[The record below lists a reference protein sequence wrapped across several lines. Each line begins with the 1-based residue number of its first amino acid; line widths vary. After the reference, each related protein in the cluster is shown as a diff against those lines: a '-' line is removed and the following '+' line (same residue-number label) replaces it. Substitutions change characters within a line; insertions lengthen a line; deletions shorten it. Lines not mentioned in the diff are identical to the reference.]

1 MPKIVGIDLGTNS
14 VGINIWDKYNN
25 GLLKNQIESSVDI
38 FRNGV
43 SKGNSMT
50 RESSLAAERT
60 TKRSKRHLVRSA
72 RTRKQATLK
81 HLIKYGYC
89 PLTMEELNRWRFQN
103 EEKGYDRTFPS
114 SDKFMQWINMN
125 FEGHENGKADY
136 SSVYQLRNE
145 LMTRDFDFENS
156 EIDRYKLGRALYNIA
171 IHRGFKSNKGNKA
184 GEEDKE
190 DEMTEGNATSE
201 IKKSAKLRQLMA
213 EKNLQTIGQAF
224 YYLEKNGAF
233 AEGEKGFRVRNS
245 EYTADRSLYYAE
257 IKAIFQKQ
265 HFDLDSDFCKGI
277 LSKKKHEGT
286 IFYKRPLS
294 SQKGNIARC
303 FLESDKTRCYI
314 SHPEFEE
321 FRALQLI
328 NNIRIKISENGEW
341 IGLDDNQRQQLY
353 KDKFLNSSKDYF
365 KFSEIR
371 EYLEDMFSTTFSKQ
385 SGTINYK
392 DTTSV
397 SRCPVTVR
405 LNRLFEGKKF
415 NETIAQ
421 DHGKCY
427 TVEDVWHICNTCD
440 DEEWLKEFAKD
451 KLHFDLQKTKELITL
466 WNNIPEGYS
475 NLSLK
480 AIRRINRMLRKGMV
494 YSDAVMFAKLPDILS
509 EETFSAIEDSIM
521 DIADEFTRQYN
532 EERDAIRAENA
543 KIEAYIA
550 EHPNEDF
557 GHAIGKFRSMPN
569 KMDSFKHF
577 MHRSFPEVK
586 SYMWDRLYHHS
597 DVSLYPV
604 PPRDEDGNLYL
615 ADPIKGRILPP
626 SVKRTLCILRKRIN
640 SLIKRGEI
648 DPDSTRIVIETAR
661 EMCDANMKWAIDT
674 YNARREDEN
683 KKIEELIKELCEGYA
698 DKSVTP
704 EEIDKA
710 RLLLEQ
716 GEQQNDCLED
726 EGKFYEMKVNAERYK
741 LWKEQD
747 YISIYTSKVIPLS
760 KLFTD
765 EYDIDHTLPISQ
777 SFDDSLENKTI
788 CEAHYNRNIKKNIL
802 PTALP
807 DYEEHIRHSI
817 VLDIWN
823 QKVERLKKQVDVW
836 DKKARRAAD
845 PESKNEYIRQ
855 KYTYRMEL
863 DYWEGKLSRFFVTD
877 IDDKFRNNQL
887 NDTRIITRYALHYMK
902 SVFQK
907 VSVQRGETTARF
919 REILGIEQKDRS
931 MHYHHAIDALV
942 LSLIPHAR
950 LRDEILQTY
959 YQIKEA
965 KRYGTSEQCDE
976 LNRELRHKLML
987 AGISYPEVKDA
998 VEKIKTELIID
1009 HNIKDVKMMPAS
1021 KRKRIRGKVVEGE
1034 LMRGD
1039 VVRGQLHKDTLYG
1052 AIKLLSQDDIRYVVR
1067 EPLKDAIKHL
1077 DRIVDPNVRES
1088 INRQMKMYGIKSL
1101 PKPKGNKSAQ
1111 EHNVCKYPIWMMRKD
1126 GSIAKEDKNGRPLL
1140 PIRHVRVFAE
1150 KNKESNCVPIK
1161 NTERKSQKTLVN
1173 LSDRKHKEFQYAEK
1187 EKYIACL
1194 VYSTIDAR
1202 NKTIRGYRFLTD
1214 LDIAEAK
1221 RKNRDLA
1228 SRCKSLK
1235 EFIMAINEYI
1245 MADIPQYSNGVVVGF
1260 VKMKIEHLIFS
1271 GAVLIEKN
1279 EKKTLSERTFI
1290 VRKFNKRNKN
1300 GVIWVSNHLIADVTI
1315 DDNLKGISPAQ
1326 LSSYDIIE

>member
-25 GLLKNQIESSVDI
+25 GLLKNQIESSVDV

-43 SKGNSMT
+43 SKGNSTT

-303 FLESDKTRCYI
+303 FLEPDKTRCYI

-392 DTTSV
+392 DATSV

-415 NETIAQ
+415 NEIIAQ
-421 DHGKCY
+421 DNSKRY

-451 KLHFDLQKTKELITL
+451 KLHFDSQKTKELTTL

-480 AIRRINRMLRKGMV
+480 AIRRINRMLHKGMV
-494 YSDAVMFAKLPDILS
+494 YSDAVMFAKLPDILG
-509 EETFSAIEDSIM
+509 EKTFYAIEDSIM
-521 DIADEFTRQYN
+521 DIADEFTCQYN
-532 EERDAIRAENA
+532 KERDAIRAENT
-543 KIEAYIA
+543 KIETYIA

-569 KMDSFKHF
+569 KMDCFKHF

-626 SVKRTLCILRKRIN
+626 AVKRTLCILRKRIN

-661 EMCDANMKWAIDT
+661 DMCDANMKWAIDT

-683 KKIEELIKELCEGYA
+683 KKIEELIKEFCEGYA

-704 EEIDKA
+704 EEITKA

-716 GEQQNDCLED
+716 GKQQNDCLEA
-726 EGKFYEMKVNAERYK
+726 EGRYYEMKVNVERYK

-747 YISIYTSKVIPLS
+747 YISIYTGNVIPLS

-765 EYDIDHTLPISQ
+765 EYDIDHTLPISL
-777 SFDDSLENKTI
+777 SFDDSFENKTI
-788 CEAHYNRNIKKNIL
+788 CEAYYNRKIKKILL

-807 DYEEHIRHSI
+807 DYEHKIRHSI
-817 VLDIWN
+817 VLDIWK
-823 QKVERLKKQVDVW
+823 QKVERLKRQVDVW

-845 PESKNEYIRQ
+845 PESKNECIRQ

-887 NDTRIITRYALHYMK
+887 NDTRIITRYAMHYMK

-919 REILGIEQKDRS
+919 REILGIEKKDRS
-931 MHYHHAIDALV
+931 LHYHHAIDALI

-959 YQIKEA
+959 YEIKEA
-965 KRYGTSEQCDE
+965 KRYGTNKQCDE

-987 AGISYPEVKDA
+987 AGISYSEVKDA

-1009 HNIKDVKMMPAS
+1009 HERKDVKMVRDS
-1021 KRKRIRGKVVEGE
+1021 KNMRIRGKVVKGK

-1039 VVRGQLHKDTLYG
+1039 VVKGQLHLDTLYG
-1052 AIKLLSQDDIRYVVR
+1052 AIKLPDHPIQYVSR
-1067 EPLKDAIKHL
+1067 KPLKSVKKL
-1077 DRIVDPNVRES
+1077 DEIVDPQVRWS
-1088 INRQMKMYGIKSL
+1088 IERQMQMYGIKSL
-1101 PKPKGNKSAQ
+1101 ASSDGKPM
-1111 EHNVCKYPIWMMRKD
+1111 WMMRNVKNED
-1126 GSIAKEDKNGRPLL
+1126 GTTTEIIIKEDKNGRPLL
-1140 PIRHVRVFAE
+1140 PIRHVRVFSSPQINAG
-1150 KNKESNCVPIK
+1150 NIPIK
-1161 NTERKSQKTLVN
+1161 KTERKSKKALVR
-1173 LSDRKHKEFQYAEK
+1173 LSDREHKDFQYAVK
-1187 EKYIACL
+1187 GDFIACL
-1194 VYSTIDAR
+1194 VYSTINEK
-1202 NKTIRGYRFLTD
+1202 NKLQRGYRFLTD
-1214 LDIAEAK
+1214 FDIAEAK

-1235 EFIMAINEYI
+1235 EFIMAIDDYVL
-1245 MADIPQYSNGVVVGF
+1245 ADIPQYSNNTLTGYI
-1260 VKMKIEHLIFS
+1260 KMKIERVILP
-1271 GAVLIEKN
+1271 GTVLIEKDEN
-1279 EKKTLSERTFI
+1279 KSLSERTFI
-1290 VRKFNKRNKN
+1290 VRNCNYYRKS
-1300 GVIWVSNHLIADVTI
+1300 GVIWASNHLVADVT
-1315 DDNLKGISPAQ
+1315 DAKNLIEIRPSK
-1326 LSSYDIIE
+1326 LSTFDIAE

>member
-25 GLLKNQIESSVDI
+25 GLLKNQIESSVDV

-43 SKGNSMT
+43 SKGNSTT

-89 PLTMEELNRWRFQN
+89 PLSMEELNRWRFQN

-156 EIDRYKLGRALYNIA
+156 EIDRYKLVRALYNIA

-303 FLESDKTRCYI
+303 FLEPDKTRCYI

-328 NNIRIKISENGEW
+328 NNIRIKLSENGEW

-365 KFSEIR
+365 KFSDIR

-392 DTTSV
+392 DATSV

-415 NETIAQ
+415 NEIIAQ
-421 DHGKCY
+421 DNSKRY

-440 DEEWLKEFAKD
+440 DEDWLKEFAKD
-451 KLHFDLQKTKELITL
+451 KLHFDSHKTKELTTL

-494 YSDAVMFAKLPDILS
+494 YSDAVMFAKLPDILG
-509 EETFSAIEDSIM
+509 EKTFSAIEDIIM
-521 DIADEFTRQYN
+521 DIADEFIRQYS
-532 EERDAIRAENA
+532 EERNAIRVENA
-543 KIEAYIA
+543 KIESYIA

-569 KMDSFKHF
+569 KMDCFKHF

-586 SYMWDRLYHHS
+586 SYTWDRLYHHS

-626 SVKRTLCILRKRIN
+626 AVKRTLCILRKRIN
-640 SLIKRGEI
+640 SLIKRGKI

-661 EMCDANMKWAIDT
+661 DMCDANMKWAIDT

-683 KKIEELIKELCEGYA
+683 KKIEELIKEFCEGYA

-704 EEIDKA
+704 EEITKA

-716 GEQQNDCLED
+716 GKQQNDCLEA
-726 EGKFYEMKVNAERYK
+726 EGRYYEMKVNVERYK

-747 YISIYTSKVIPLS
+747 YISIYTGNVIPLS

-765 EYDIDHTLPISQ
+765 EYDIDHTLPISL

-788 CEAHYNRNIKKNIL
+788 CEAYYNRKIKKILL

-807 DYEEHIRHSI
+807 DYEHKIRHSI
-817 VLDIWN
+817 VLDIWK

-845 PESKNEYIRQ
+845 PESKNECIRQ

-863 DYWEGKLSRFFVTD
+863 DYWEGKLNRFFVNE

-887 NDTRIITRYALHYMK
+887 NDTRIITRYAMHYMK

-919 REILGIEQKDRS
+919 REILGIEKKDRS
-931 MHYHHAIDALV
+931 LHYHHAIDALI

-959 YQIKEA
+959 YEIKEA
-965 KRYGTSEQCDE
+965 KRYGTNKQCDE

-987 AGISYPEVKDA
+987 AGISYSEVKDA
-998 VEKIKTELIID
+998 VEKIKTELIVD
-1009 HNIKDVKMMPAS
+1009 HERKDVKMVRDS
-1021 KRKRIRGKVVEGE
+1021 KNMRIRGKVVKGK

-1039 VVRGQLHKDTLYG
+1039 VVKGQLHLDTLYG
-1052 AIKLLSQDDIRYVVR
+1052 AIKLPDHPIQYVSR
-1067 EPLKDAIKHL
+1067 KPLKSVKKL
-1077 DRIVDPNVRES
+1077 DEIVDPQVRWS
-1088 INRQMKMYGIKSL
+1088 IERQMQMYGIKSL
-1101 PKPKGNKSAQ
+1101 ASSDGKPM
-1111 EHNVCKYPIWMMRKD
+1111 WMMRNVKNED
-1126 GSIAKEDKNGRPLL
+1126 GTTTEIIIKEDKNGRPLL
-1140 PIRHVRVFAE
+1140 PIRHVRVFSSPQINAG
-1150 KNKESNCVPIK
+1150 NIPIK
-1161 NTERKSQKTLVN
+1161 KTERKSKKALVR
-1173 LSDRKHKEFQYAEK
+1173 LSDREHKDFQYAVK
-1187 EKYIACL
+1187 GDFIACL
-1194 VYSTIDAR
+1194 VYSTINEK
-1202 NKTIRGYRFLTD
+1202 NKLQRGYRFLTD
-1214 LDIAEAK
+1214 FDIAEAK

-1235 EFIMAINEYI
+1235 EFIMAIDDYVL
-1245 MADIPQYSNGVVVGF
+1245 ADIPQYSNNTLTGYI
-1260 VKMKIEHLIFS
+1260 KMKIERVILP
-1271 GAVLIEKN
+1271 GTVLIEKDEN
-1279 EKKTLSERTFI
+1279 KSLSERTFI
-1290 VRKFNKRNKN
+1290 VRNCNYNRKS
-1300 GVIWVSNHLIADVTI
+1300 GVIWASNHLVADVT
-1315 DDNLKGISPAQ
+1315 DTKNLIEIRPSK
-1326 LSSYDIIE
+1326 LSSFDIAE

>member
-14 VGINIWDKYNN
+14 VGINIWDKYDN
-25 GLLKNQIESSVDI
+25 GQLKNQIESSVDI

-60 TKRSKRHLVRSA
+60 TKRGKRHLVRSA

-89 PLTMEELNRWRFQN
+89 PLSMEELNRWRFQN
-103 EEKGYDRTFPS
+103 KEKGYDRTFPS

-303 FLESDKTRCYI
+303 FLEPDKPRCYI

-328 NNIRIKISENGEW
+328 NNIRVKLSENGEW

-480 AIRRINRMLRKGMV
+480 AIRRINRMLRKGMG
-494 YSDAVMFAKLPDILS
+494 YSDAVMFAKLPDILG
-509 EETFSAIEDSIM
+509 EKTFSAIEDSIM

-586 SYMWDRLYHHS
+586 SYTWDRLYHHS

-626 SVKRTLCILRKRIN
+626 AVKRTLCILRKRIN
-640 SLIKRGEI
+640 SLIKRNEI

-661 EMCDANMKWAIDT
+661 DMCDANMKWAIDT

-683 KKIEELIKELCEGYA
+683 KKIEELIKEFCEGYA

-704 EEIDKA
+704 DEIDKA

-716 GEQQNDCLED
+716 GEQQNDCLEA
-726 EGKFYEMKVNAERYK
+726 EGKYYEMKVNAERYK
-741 LWKEQD
+741 LWKEQK
-747 YISIYTSKVIPLS
+747 YISIYTGNVIPLS

-788 CEAHYNRNIKKNIL
+788 CEAYYNRKIKQNLL

-807 DYEEHIRHSI
+807 DHEDKIKHSI
-817 VLDIWN
+817 VLDIWQ
-823 QKVERLKKQVDVW
+823 QKIERLKRQVEVW

-845 PESKNEYIRQ
+845 PESKNECIRY
-855 KYTYRMEL
+855 KYAYRMEL
-863 DYWEGKLSRFFVTD
+863 DYWEGKLNRFFVKE

-887 NDTRIITRYALHYMK
+887 NDTRIITRYAMHYMK

-907 VSVQRGETTARF
+907 VSVQRGETTAKF
-919 REILGIEQKDRS
+919 RDILGIEQKDRS

-1009 HNIKDVKMMPAS
+1009 HERKDVKMVRDS
-1021 KRKRIRGKVVEGE
+1021 KYKRVRGKVVEGE

-1039 VVRGQLHKDTLYG
+1039 VVKGQLHLDTLYG
-1052 AIKLLSQDDIRYVVR
+1052 AIKLPDQPIQYVSR
-1067 EPLKDAIKHL
+1067 KPLKSVKKL
-1077 DRIVDPNVRES
+1077 EEIVDPQVRWS
-1088 INRQMKMYGIKSL
+1088 IERQMQMYGIKNLASSDG
-1101 PKPKGNKSAQ
+1101 KPM
-1111 EHNVCKYPIWMMRKD
+1111 WMMRQIKNED
-1126 GSIAKEDKNGRPLL
+1126 GTTKEIIIKEDKNGCPLL
-1140 PIRHVRVFAE
+1140 PIRHVRVFSSPQINAG
-1150 KNKESNCVPIK
+1150 NIPIK
-1161 NTERKSQKTLVN
+1161 KTERKSRKALVR
-1173 LSDRKHKEFQYAEK
+1173 LTDRKHKEYQYAVK
-1187 EKYIACL
+1187 GDFIACL
-1194 VYSTIDAR
+1194 VYSTINEK
-1202 NKTIRGYRFLTD
+1202 NKLQRGYRFLTD
-1214 LDIAEAK
+1214 FDIAKAK
-1221 RKNRDLA
+1221 RKNRELA

-1235 EFIMAINEYI
+1235 EFIMAIDDYVL
-1245 MADIPQYSNGVVVGF
+1245 ADIPQFNGKEILVGY
-1260 VKMKIEHLIFS
+1260 KTMKIEHVILPGTIF
-1271 GAVLIEKN
+1271 IEKDV
-1279 EKKTLSERTFI
+1279 KKTLSERTYI
-1290 VRKFNKRNKN
+1290 VRNCNFKRKC
-1300 GVIWVSNHLIADVTI
+1300 GVIWVTNHLVADVT
-1315 DDNLKGISPAQ
+1315 DAKNLIEIRPSK
-1326 LSSYDIIE
+1326 LSSFDIV

>member
-25 GLLKNQIESSVDI
+25 GLLKNQIESSVDV

-43 SKGNSMT
+43 SKGNSTT

-89 PLTMEELNRWRFQN
+89 PLSMEELNRWRFQN

-156 EIDRYKLGRALYNIA
+156 EIDRYKLVRALYNIA

-303 FLESDKTRCYI
+303 FLEPDKTRCYI

-328 NNIRIKISENGEW
+328 NNIRIKLSENGEW

-353 KDKFLNSSKDYF
+353 KDKFLNSSKDYS
-365 KFSEIR
+365 KFSDIR

-392 DTTSV
+392 DATSV

-415 NETIAQ
+415 NEIIAQ
-421 DHGKCY
+421 DNSKRY

-440 DEEWLKEFAKD
+440 DEDWLKEFAKD
-451 KLHFDLQKTKELITL
+451 KLHFDSHKTKELTTL

-494 YSDAVMFAKLPDILS
+494 YSDAVMFAKLPDILG
-509 EETFSAIEDSIM
+509 EKTFSAIEDIIM
-521 DIADEFTRQYN
+521 DIADEFIRQYS
-532 EERDAIRAENA
+532 EERNAIRVENA
-543 KIEAYIA
+543 KIESYIA

-569 KMDSFKHF
+569 KMDCFKHF

-586 SYMWDRLYHHS
+586 SYTWDRLYHHS

-626 SVKRTLCILRKRIN
+626 AVKRTLCILRKRIN
-640 SLIKRGEI
+640 SLIKRGKI

-661 EMCDANMKWAIDT
+661 DMCDANMKWAIDT

-683 KKIEELIKELCEGYA
+683 KKIEELIKEFCEGYA

-704 EEIDKA
+704 EEITKA

-716 GEQQNDCLED
+716 GKQQNDCLEA
-726 EGKFYEMKVNAERYK
+726 EGRYYEMKVNVERYK

-747 YISIYTSKVIPLS
+747 YISIYTGNVIPLS

-765 EYDIDHTLPISQ
+765 EYDIDHTLPISL

-788 CEAHYNRNIKKNIL
+788 CEAYYNRKIKKILL

-807 DYEEHIRHSI
+807 DYEHKIRHSI
-817 VLDIWN
+817 VLDIWK

-845 PESKNEYIRQ
+845 PESKNECIRQ

-863 DYWEGKLSRFFVTD
+863 DYWEGKLNRFFVNE

-887 NDTRIITRYALHYMK
+887 NDTRIITRYAMHYMK

-919 REILGIEQKDRS
+919 REILGIEKKDRS
-931 MHYHHAIDALV
+931 LHYHHAIDALI

-959 YQIKEA
+959 YEIKEA
-965 KRYGTSEQCDE
+965 KRYGTNKQCDE

-987 AGISYPEVKDA
+987 AGISYSEVKDA
-998 VEKIKTELIID
+998 VEKIKTELIVD
-1009 HNIKDVKMMPAS
+1009 HERKDVKMVRDS
-1021 KRKRIRGKVVEGE
+1021 KNMRIRGKVVKGK

-1039 VVRGQLHKDTLYG
+1039 VVKGQLHLDTLYG
-1052 AIKLLSQDDIRYVVR
+1052 AIKLPDHPIQYVSR
-1067 EPLKDAIKHL
+1067 KPLKSVKKL
-1077 DRIVDPNVRES
+1077 DEIVDPQVRWS
-1088 INRQMKMYGIKSL
+1088 IERQMQMYGIKSL
-1101 PKPKGNKSAQ
+1101 ASSDGKPM
-1111 EHNVCKYPIWMMRKD
+1111 WMMRNVKNED
-1126 GSIAKEDKNGRPLL
+1126 GTTTEIIIKEDKNGRPLL
-1140 PIRHVRVFAE
+1140 PIRHVRVFSSPQINAG
-1150 KNKESNCVPIK
+1150 NIPIK
-1161 NTERKSQKTLVN
+1161 KTERKSKKALVR
-1173 LSDRKHKEFQYAEK
+1173 LSDREHKDFQYAVK
-1187 EKYIACL
+1187 GDFIACL
-1194 VYSTIDAR
+1194 VYSTINEK
-1202 NKTIRGYRFLTD
+1202 NKLQRGYRFLTD
-1214 LDIAEAK
+1214 FDIAEAK

-1235 EFIMAINEYI
+1235 EFIMAIDDYVL
-1245 MADIPQYSNGVVVGF
+1245 ADIPQYSNNTLTGYI
-1260 VKMKIEHLIFS
+1260 KMKIERVILP
-1271 GAVLIEKN
+1271 GTVLIEKDEN
-1279 EKKTLSERTFI
+1279 KSLSERTFI
-1290 VRKFNKRNKN
+1290 VRNCNYNRKS
-1300 GVIWVSNHLIADVTI
+1300 GVIWASNHLVADVT
-1315 DDNLKGISPAQ
+1315 DTKNLIEIRPSK
-1326 LSSYDIIE
+1326 LSSFDIAE

>member
-25 GLLKNQIESSVDI
+25 GLLKNQIESSVDV

-43 SKGNSMT
+43 SKGNSTT

-303 FLESDKTRCYI
+303 FLEPDKTRCYI

-353 KDKFLNSSKDYF
+353 KDEFLNSSKDYF
-365 KFSEIR
+365 KFSDIR

-392 DTTSV
+392 DATSV

-415 NETIAQ
+415 NEIIAQ
-421 DHGKCY
+421 DNSKCY

-451 KLHFDLQKTKELITL
+451 KLHFDSQKTKELTTL

-480 AIRRINRMLRKGMV
+480 AIRRINRMLHKGMV
-494 YSDAVMFAKLPDILS
+494 YSDAVMFAKLPDILG
-509 EETFSAIEDSIM
+509 EKTFSTIEDSIM
-521 DIADEFTRQYN
+521 DIADEFIRQYS
-532 EERDAIRAENA
+532 EERNAIRVENA
-543 KIEAYIA
+543 KIESYIA

-569 KMDSFKHF
+569 KMDCFKHF

-626 SVKRTLCILRKRIN
+626 AVKRTLCILRKRIN

-661 EMCDANMKWAIDT
+661 DMCDANMKWAIDT

-683 KKIEELIKELCEGYA
+683 KKIEELIKEFCEGYA

-704 EEIDKA
+704 EEITKA

-716 GEQQNDCLED
+716 GKQQNDCLEA
-726 EGKFYEMKVNAERYK
+726 EGRYYEMKVNVERYK

-747 YISIYTSKVIPLS
+747 YISIYTGNVIPLS

-765 EYDIDHTLPISQ
+765 EYDIDHTLPISL

-788 CEAHYNRNIKKNIL
+788 CEAYYNRKIKKILL

-807 DYEEHIRHSI
+807 DYEHKIRHSI
-817 VLDIWN
+817 VLDIWK
-823 QKVERLKKQVDVW
+823 QKVERLKRQVDVW

-845 PESKNEYIRQ
+845 PESKNECIRQ

-887 NDTRIITRYALHYMK
+887 NDTRIITRYAMHYMK

-919 REILGIEQKDRS
+919 REILGIEKKDRS
-931 MHYHHAIDALV
+931 LHYHHAIDALI

-959 YQIKEA
+959 YEIKEA
-965 KRYGTSEQCDE
+965 KKYGTNKQCDE

-987 AGISYPEVKDA
+987 AGISYSEVKDA
-998 VEKIKTELIID
+998 VEKIKTELIVD
-1009 HNIKDVKMMPAS
+1009 HERKDVKMVRDS
-1021 KRKRIRGKVVEGE
+1021 KNMRIRGKVVKGK

-1039 VVRGQLHKDTLYG
+1039 VVKGQLHLDTLYG
-1052 AIKLLSQDDIRYVVR
+1052 AIKLPDHPIQYVSR
-1067 EPLKDAIKHL
+1067 KPLKSVKKL
-1077 DRIVDPNVRES
+1077 DEIVDPQVRWS
-1088 INRQMKMYGIKSL
+1088 IERQMQMYGIKSL
-1101 PKPKGNKSAQ
+1101 ASSDGKPM
-1111 EHNVCKYPIWMMRKD
+1111 WMMRNVKNED
-1126 GSIAKEDKNGRPLL
+1126 GTTTEIIIKEDKNGRPLL
-1140 PIRHVRVFAE
+1140 PIRHVRVFSSPQINAG
-1150 KNKESNCVPIK
+1150 NIPIK
-1161 NTERKSQKTLVN
+1161 KTERKSKKALVR
-1173 LSDRKHKEFQYAEK
+1173 LSDREHKDFQYAVK
-1187 EKYIACL
+1187 GDFIACL
-1194 VYSTIDAR
+1194 VYSTINEK
-1202 NKTIRGYRFLTD
+1202 NKLQRGYRFLTD
-1214 LDIAEAK
+1214 FDIAEAK

-1235 EFIMAINEYI
+1235 EFIMAIDDYVL
-1245 MADIPQYSNGVVVGF
+1245 ADIPQYSNNTLTGYI
-1260 VKMKIEHLIFS
+1260 KMKIERVILP
-1271 GAVLIEKN
+1271 GTVLIEKDEN
-1279 EKKTLSERTFI
+1279 KSLSERTFI
-1290 VRKFNKRNKN
+1290 VRNCNYYRKS
-1300 GVIWVSNHLIADVTI
+1300 GVIWASNHLVADVT
-1315 DDNLKGISPAQ
+1315 DTKNLIEIRPSK
-1326 LSSYDIIE
+1326 LSTFDIAE

>member
-25 GLLKNQIESSVDI
+25 GLLKNQIESSVDV

-43 SKGNSMT
+43 SKGNSTT

-303 FLESDKTRCYI
+303 FLEPDKTRCYI

-365 KFSEIR
+365 KFSDIR

-392 DTTSV
+392 DATSV

-415 NETIAQ
+415 NEIIAQ
-421 DHGKCY
+421 DNSKRY

-440 DEEWLKEFAKD
+440 DEDWLKEFAKD
-451 KLHFDLQKTKELITL
+451 KLHFDSHKTKELTTL

-494 YSDAVMFAKLPDILS
+494 YSDAVMFAKLPDILG
-509 EETFSAIEDSIM
+509 EKTFSAIEDSIM
-521 DIADEFTRQYN
+521 DIADEFIRQYS
-532 EERDAIRAENA
+532 EERNAIRAENA
-543 KIEAYIA
+543 KIESYIA

-557 GHAIGKFRSMPN
+557 GHAIGKFRSMPI

-674 YNARREDEN
+674 YNARREDE
-683 KKIEELIKELCEGYA
+683 KKVEELIKELCEGYA

-704 EEIDKA
+704 DEIDKA

-726 EGKFYEMKVNAERYK
+726 EGKYYEMKVNAERYK
-741 LWKEQD
+741 LWKEQK
-747 YISIYTSKVIPLS
+747 YISIYTGNVIPLS

-765 EYDIDHTLPISQ
+765 EYDIDHTLHISQ

-788 CEAHYNRNIKKNIL
+788 CEAYYNRKIKQNLL

-807 DYEEHIRHSI
+807 DYEDKIKHSI
-817 VLDIWN
+817 VLDIWQ
-823 QKVERLKKQVDVW
+823 QKIERLKRQVEVW

-845 PESKNEYIRQ
+845 PDTKNECIRY
-855 KYTYRMEL
+855 KYAYRMEL

-887 NDTRIITRYALHYMK
+887 NDTRIITRYAMHYMK

-919 REILGIEQKDRS
+919 REILGIEKKDRS
-931 MHYHHAIDALV
+931 LHYHHAIDALI

-959 YQIKEA
+959 YEIKEA
-965 KRYGTSEQCDE
+965 KKYGTNKQCDE

-987 AGISYPEVKDA
+987 AGISYSEVKDA
-998 VEKIKTELIID
+998 VEKIKTELIVD
-1009 HNIKDVKMMPAS
+1009 HERKDVKMVRDS
-1021 KRKRIRGKVVEGE
+1021 KNMRIRGKVVKGK

-1039 VVRGQLHKDTLYG
+1039 VVKGQLHLDTLYG
-1052 AIKLLSQDDIRYVVR
+1052 AIKLPDHPIQYVSR
-1067 EPLKDAIKHL
+1067 KPLKSVKKL
-1077 DRIVDPNVRES
+1077 DEIVDPQVRWS
-1088 INRQMKMYGIKSL
+1088 IERQMQMYGIKSL
-1101 PKPKGNKSAQ
+1101 ASSDGKPM
-1111 EHNVCKYPIWMMRKD
+1111 WMMRNVKNED
-1126 GSIAKEDKNGRPLL
+1126 GTTTEIIIKEDKNGRPIL
-1140 PIRHVRVFAE
+1140 PIRHVRVFSSPQINAG
-1150 KNKESNCVPIK
+1150 NIPIK
-1161 NTERKSQKTLVN
+1161 KTERKSKKALVR
-1173 LSDRKHKEFQYAEK
+1173 LSDREHKDFQYAVK
-1187 EKYIACL
+1187 GDFIACL
-1194 VYSTIDAR
+1194 VYSTINEK
-1202 NKTIRGYRFLTD
+1202 NKLQRGYRFLTD
-1214 LDIAEAK
+1214 FDIAEAK

-1235 EFIMAINEYI
+1235 EFIMAIDDYVL
-1245 MADIPQYSNGVVVGF
+1245 ADIPQYSNNTLTGYI
-1260 VKMKIEHLIFS
+1260 KMKIERVILP
-1271 GAVLIEKN
+1271 GTVLIEKDEN
-1279 EKKTLSERTFI
+1279 KSLSERTFI
-1290 VRKFNKRNKN
+1290 VRNCNYNRKS
-1300 GVIWVSNHLIADVTI
+1300 GVIWASNHLVADVT
-1315 DDNLKGISPAQ
+1315 DTKNLIEIRPSK
-1326 LSSYDIIE
+1326 LSSFDIAE

>member
-25 GLLKNQIESSVDI
+25 GLLKNQIESSVDV

-43 SKGNSMT
+43 SKGNSTT

-303 FLESDKTRCYI
+303 FLEPDKTRCYI

-392 DTTSV
+392 DATSV

-415 NETIAQ
+415 NEIIAQ
-421 DHGKCY
+421 DNSKRY

-451 KLHFDLQKTKELITL
+451 KLHFDSQKTKELTTL

-480 AIRRINRMLRKGMV
+480 AIRRINRMLHKGMV
-494 YSDAVMFAKLPDILS
+494 YSDAVMFAKLPDILG
-509 EETFSAIEDSIM
+509 EKTFYAIEDSIM
-521 DIADEFTRQYN
+521 DIADEFTCQYN
-532 EERDAIRAENA
+532 KERDAIRAENT
-543 KIEAYIA
+543 KIETYIA

-569 KMDSFKHF
+569 KMDCFKHF

-626 SVKRTLCILRKRIN
+626 AVKRTLCILRKRIN

-661 EMCDANMKWAIDT
+661 DMCDANMKWAIDT

-683 KKIEELIKELCEGYA
+683 KKIEELIKEFCEGYA

-704 EEIDKA
+704 EEITKA

-716 GEQQNDCLED
+716 GKQQNDCLEA
-726 EGKFYEMKVNAERYK
+726 EGRYYEMKVNVERYK

-747 YISIYTSKVIPLS
+747 YISIYTGNVIPLS

-765 EYDIDHTLPISQ
+765 EYDIDHTLPISL
-777 SFDDSLENKTI
+777 SFDDSFENKTI
-788 CEAHYNRNIKKNIL
+788 CEAYYNRKIKKILL

-807 DYEEHIRHSI
+807 DYEHKIRHSI
-817 VLDIWN
+817 VLDIWK
-823 QKVERLKKQVDVW
+823 QKVERLKRQVDVW

-845 PESKNEYIRQ
+845 PESKNECIRQ

-887 NDTRIITRYALHYMK
+887 NDTRIITRYAMHYMK

-919 REILGIEQKDRS
+919 REILGIEKKDRS
-931 MHYHHAIDALV
+931 LHYHHAIDALI

-959 YQIKEA
+959 YEIKEA
-965 KRYGTSEQCDE
+965 KRYGTNKQCDE

-987 AGISYPEVKDA
+987 AGISYSEVKDA
-998 VEKIKTELIID
+998 VEKIKTELIVD
-1009 HNIKDVKMMPAS
+1009 HERKDVKMVRDS
-1021 KRKRIRGKVVEGE
+1021 KNMRIRGKVVKGK

-1039 VVRGQLHKDTLYG
+1039 VVKGQLHLDTLYG
-1052 AIKLLSQDDIRYVVR
+1052 AIKLPDHPIQYVSR
-1067 EPLKDAIKHL
+1067 KPLKSVKKL
-1077 DRIVDPNVRES
+1077 DEIVDPQVRWS
-1088 INRQMKMYGIKSL
+1088 IERQMQMYGIKSL
-1101 PKPKGNKSAQ
+1101 ASSDGKPM
-1111 EHNVCKYPIWMMRKD
+1111 WMMRNVKNED
-1126 GSIAKEDKNGRPLL
+1126 GTTTEIIIKEDKNGRPLL
-1140 PIRHVRVFAE
+1140 PIRHVRVFSSPQINAG
-1150 KNKESNCVPIK
+1150 NIPIK
-1161 NTERKSQKTLVN
+1161 KTERKSKKALVR
-1173 LSDRKHKEFQYAEK
+1173 LSDREHKDFQYAVK
-1187 EKYIACL
+1187 GDFIACL
-1194 VYSTIDAR
+1194 VYSTINEK
-1202 NKTIRGYRFLTD
+1202 NKLQRGYRFLTD
-1214 LDIAEAK
+1214 FDIAEAK

-1235 EFIMAINEYI
+1235 EFIMAIDDYVL
-1245 MADIPQYSNGVVVGF
+1245 ADIPQYSNNTLTGYI
-1260 VKMKIEHLIFS
+1260 KMKIERVILP
-1271 GAVLIEKN
+1271 GTVLIEKDEN
-1279 EKKTLSERTFI
+1279 KSLSERTFI
-1290 VRKFNKRNKN
+1290 VRNCNYYRKS
-1300 GVIWVSNHLIADVTI
+1300 GVIWASNHLVADVT
-1315 DDNLKGISPAQ
+1315 DAKNLIEIRPSK
-1326 LSSYDIIE
+1326 LSTFDIAE

>member
-25 GLLKNQIESSVDI
+25 GLLKNQIESSVDV

-43 SKGNSMT
+43 SKGNSTT

-89 PLTMEELNRWRFQN
+89 PLSMEELNRWRFQN

-156 EIDRYKLGRALYNIA
+156 EIDRYKLVRALYNIA

-303 FLESDKTRCYI
+303 FLEPDKTRCYI

-328 NNIRIKISENGEW
+328 NNIRIKLSENGEW

-353 KDKFLNSSKDYF
+353 KDEFLNSSKDYF
-365 KFSEIR
+365 KFSDIR

-392 DTTSV
+392 DATSV

-415 NETIAQ
+415 NEIIAQ
-421 DHGKCY
+421 DNSKRY

-440 DEEWLKEFAKD
+440 DEDWLKEFAKD
-451 KLHFDLQKTKELITL
+451 KLHFDSHKTKELTTL

-494 YSDAVMFAKLPDILS
+494 YSDAVMFAKLPDILG
-509 EETFSAIEDSIM
+509 EKTFSAIEDSIM
-521 DIADEFTRQYN
+521 DIADEFIRQYS
-532 EERDAIRAENA
+532 EERNAIRVENA
-543 KIEAYIA
+543 KIESYIA

-569 KMDSFKHF
+569 KMDCFKHF

-586 SYMWDRLYHHS
+586 SYTWDRLYHHS

-626 SVKRTLCILRKRIN
+626 AVKRTLCILRKRIN
-640 SLIKRGEI
+640 SLIKRGKI

-661 EMCDANMKWAIDT
+661 DMCDANMKWAIDT

-683 KKIEELIKELCEGYA
+683 KKIEELIKEFCEGYA

-704 EEIDKA
+704 EEITKA

-716 GEQQNDCLED
+716 GKQQNDCLEA
-726 EGKFYEMKVNAERYK
+726 EGRYYEMKVNVERYK

-747 YISIYTSKVIPLS
+747 YISIYTGNVIPLS

-765 EYDIDHTLPISQ
+765 EYDIDHTLPISL

-788 CEAHYNRNIKKNIL
+788 CEAYYNRKIKKILL

-807 DYEEHIRHSI
+807 DYEHKIRHSI
-817 VLDIWN
+817 VLDIWK

-845 PESKNEYIRQ
+845 PESKNECIRQ

-863 DYWEGKLSRFFVTD
+863 DYWEGKLNRFFVNE

-887 NDTRIITRYALHYMK
+887 NDTRIITRYAMHYMK

-919 REILGIEQKDRS
+919 REILGIEKKDRS
-931 MHYHHAIDALV
+931 LHYHHAIDALI

-959 YQIKEA
+959 YEIKEA
-965 KRYGTSEQCDE
+965 KRYGTNKQCDE

-987 AGISYPEVKDA
+987 AGISYSEVKDA
-998 VEKIKTELIID
+998 VEKIKTELIVD
-1009 HNIKDVKMMPAS
+1009 HERKDVKMVRDS
-1021 KRKRIRGKVVEGE
+1021 KNMRIRGKVVKGK

-1039 VVRGQLHKDTLYG
+1039 VVKGQLHLDTLYG
-1052 AIKLLSQDDIRYVVR
+1052 AIKLPDHPIQYVSR
-1067 EPLKDAIKHL
+1067 KPLKSVKKL
-1077 DRIVDPNVRES
+1077 DEIVDPQVRWS
-1088 INRQMKMYGIKSL
+1088 IERQMQMYGIKSL
-1101 PKPKGNKSAQ
+1101 ASSDGKPM
-1111 EHNVCKYPIWMMRKD
+1111 WMMRNVKNED
-1126 GSIAKEDKNGRPLL
+1126 GTTTEIIIKEDKNGRPLL
-1140 PIRHVRVFAE
+1140 PIRHVRVFSSPQINAG
-1150 KNKESNCVPIK
+1150 NIPIK
-1161 NTERKSQKTLVN
+1161 KTERKSKKALVR
-1173 LSDRKHKEFQYAEK
+1173 LSDREHKDFQYAVK
-1187 EKYIACL
+1187 GDFIACL
-1194 VYSTIDAR
+1194 VYSTINEK
-1202 NKTIRGYRFLTD
+1202 NKLQRGYRFLTD
-1214 LDIAEAK
+1214 FDIAEAK

-1235 EFIMAINEYI
+1235 EFIMAIDDYVL
-1245 MADIPQYSNGVVVGF
+1245 ADIPQYSNNTLTGYI
-1260 VKMKIEHLIFS
+1260 KMKIERVILP
-1271 GAVLIEKN
+1271 GTVLIEKDEN
-1279 EKKTLSERTFI
+1279 KSLSERTFI
-1290 VRKFNKRNKN
+1290 VRNCNYNRKS
-1300 GVIWVSNHLIADVTI
+1300 GVIWASNHLVADVT
-1315 DDNLKGISPAQ
+1315 DTKNLIEIRPSK
-1326 LSSYDIIE
+1326 LSSFDIAE

>member
-25 GLLKNQIESSVDI
+25 GLLKNQIESSVDV

-43 SKGNSMT
+43 SKGNSTT

-89 PLTMEELNRWRFQN
+89 PLSMEELNRWRFQN

-125 FEGHENGKADY
+125 FEGHDNGKADY
-136 SSVYQLRNE
+136 SSVYQLRDE
-145 LMTRDFDFENS
+145 LMTRDFDFENN

-303 FLESDKTRCYI
+303 FLEPDKTRCYI

-328 NNIRIKISENGEW
+328 NNIRIKLSENGEW

-365 KFSEIR
+365 KFSDIR
-371 EYLEDMFSTTFSKQ
+371 EYLEDMFSITFSKQ

-392 DTTSV
+392 DATSV

-415 NETIAQ
+415 NEIIAQ
-421 DHGKCY
+421 DNSKRY

-451 KLHFDLQKTKELITL
+451 KLHFDSHKTKELTTL

-480 AIRRINRMLRKGMV
+480 AIRRINRMLHKGMV
-494 YSDAVMFAKLPDILS
+494 YSDAVMFAKLPDILG
-509 EETFSAIEDSIM
+509 EKTFYAIEDSIM
-521 DIADEFTRQYN
+521 DIADEFTCQYN
-532 EERDAIRAENA
+532 KERDAIRAENT
-543 KIEAYIA
+543 KIETYIA

-569 KMDSFKHF
+569 KMDCFKHF

-626 SVKRTLCILRKRIN
+626 AVKRTLCILRKRIN

-661 EMCDANMKWAIDT
+661 DMCDANMKWAIDT

-683 KKIEELIKELCEGYA
+683 KKIEELIKEFCEGYA

-704 EEIDKA
+704 EEITKA

-716 GEQQNDCLED
+716 GKQQNDCLEA
-726 EGKFYEMKVNAERYK
+726 EGRYYEMKVNVERYK

-747 YISIYTSKVIPLS
+747 YISIYTGNVIPLS

-765 EYDIDHTLPISQ
+765 EYDIDHTLPISL

-788 CEAHYNRNIKKNIL
+788 CEAYYNRKIKKILL

-807 DYEEHIRHSI
+807 DYEHKIRHSI
-817 VLDIWN
+817 VLDIWK
-823 QKVERLKKQVDVW
+823 QKVERLKRQVDVW

-845 PESKNEYIRQ
+845 PESKNECIRQ

-887 NDTRIITRYALHYMK
+887 NDTRIITRYAMHYMK

-919 REILGIEQKDRS
+919 REILGIEKKDRS
-931 MHYHHAIDALV
+931 LHYHHAIDALI

-959 YQIKEA
+959 YEIKEA
-965 KRYGTSEQCDE
+965 KRYGTNKQCDE

-987 AGISYPEVKDA
+987 AGISYSEVKDA
-998 VEKIKTELIID
+998 VEKIKTELIVD
-1009 HNIKDVKMMPAS
+1009 HERKDVKMVRDS
-1021 KRKRIRGKVVEGE
+1021 KNMRIRGKVVKGK

-1039 VVRGQLHKDTLYG
+1039 VVKGQLHLDTLYG
-1052 AIKLLSQDDIRYVVR
+1052 AIKLPDHPIQYVSR
-1067 EPLKDAIKHL
+1067 KPLKSVKKL
-1077 DRIVDPNVRES
+1077 DEIVDPQVRWS
-1088 INRQMKMYGIKSL
+1088 IERQMQMYGIKSL
-1101 PKPKGNKSAQ
+1101 ASSDGKPM
-1111 EHNVCKYPIWMMRKD
+1111 WMMRNVKNED
-1126 GSIAKEDKNGRPLL
+1126 GTTTEIIIKEDKNGRPLL
-1140 PIRHVRVFAE
+1140 PIRHVRVFSSPQINAG
-1150 KNKESNCVPIK
+1150 NIPIK
-1161 NTERKSQKTLVN
+1161 KTERKSKKALVR
-1173 LSDRKHKEFQYAEK
+1173 LSDREHKDFQYAVK
-1187 EKYIACL
+1187 GDFIACL
-1194 VYSTIDAR
+1194 VYSTINEK
-1202 NKTIRGYRFLTD
+1202 NKLQRGYRFLTD
-1214 LDIAEAK
+1214 FDIAEAK

-1235 EFIMAINEYI
+1235 EFIMAIDDYVL
-1245 MADIPQYSNGVVVGF
+1245 ADIPQYSNNTLTGYI
-1260 VKMKIEHLIFS
+1260 KMKIERVILP
-1271 GAVLIEKN
+1271 GTVLIEKDEN
-1279 EKKTLSERTFI
+1279 KSLSERTFI
-1290 VRKFNKRNKN
+1290 VRNCNYYRKS
-1300 GVIWVSNHLIADVTI
+1300 GVIWASNHLVADVT
-1315 DDNLKGISPAQ
+1315 DTKNLIEIRPSK
-1326 LSSYDIIE
+1326 LSTFDIAE

>member
-103 EEKGYDRTFPS
+103 KEKGYDRTFPS

-156 EIDRYKLGRALYNIA
+156 KIDRYKLGRALYNIA

-303 FLESDKTRCYI
+303 FLESDKPRCYI

-328 NNIRIKISENGEW
+328 NNIRVKLSENGEW

-371 EYLEDMFSTTFSKQ
+371 EYLEKMFSATFSKQ

-392 DTTSV
+392 DSTSV

-405 LNRLFEGKKF
+405 LNRLFEGKGF
-415 NETIAQ
+415 RETIAQ
-421 DHGKCY
+421 DNNKRY
-427 TVEDVWHICNTCD
+427 TVEDIWHICNTCD
-440 DEEWLKEFAKD
+440 DEDWLKEFAKD
-451 KLHFDLQKTKELITL
+451 KLHFDSQKTKELTTL

-494 YSDAVMFAKLPDILS
+494 YSDAVMFAKLPDILG
-509 EETFSAIEDSIM
+509 EKTFSAIEDSIM

-569 KMDSFKHF
+569 KMDCFKHF

-586 SYMWDRLYHHS
+586 SYTWDRLYHHS

-626 SVKRTLCILRKRIN
+626 AVKRTLCILRKRIN

-661 EMCDANMKWAIDT
+661 DMCDANMKWAIDT

-683 KKIEELIKELCEGYA
+683 KKIEELIKEFCEGYA

-704 EEIDKA
+704 DEITKA

-716 GEQQNDCLED
+716 GKQQNDCLEA
-726 EGKFYEMKVNAERYK
+726 EGRYYEMKVNAERYK

-823 QKVERLKKQVDVW
+823 QKVERLKRQVDVW

-887 NDTRIITRYALHYMK
+887 NDTRIITRYAMHYMK

-919 REILGIEQKDRS
+919 REILGIEKKDRS
-931 MHYHHAIDALV
+931 LHYHHAIDALI

-959 YQIKEA
+959 YEIKEA
-965 KRYGTSEQCDE
+965 KRYGTNKQCDE

-987 AGISYPEVKDA
+987 AGISYSEVKDA
-998 VEKIKTELIID
+998 VEKIKTELIVD
-1009 HNIKDVKMMPAS
+1009 HERKDVKMVRDS
-1021 KRKRIRGKVVEGE
+1021 KNMRIRGKVVKGK

-1039 VVRGQLHKDTLYG
+1039 VVKGQLHLDTLYG
-1052 AIKLLSQDDIRYVVR
+1052 AIKLPDHPIQYVSR
-1067 EPLKDAIKHL
+1067 KPLKSVKKL
-1077 DRIVDPNVRES
+1077 DEIVDPQVRWS
-1088 INRQMKMYGIKSL
+1088 IERQMQMYGIKSL
-1101 PKPKGNKSAQ
+1101 ASSDGKPM
-1111 EHNVCKYPIWMMRKD
+1111 WMMRNVKNED
-1126 GSIAKEDKNGRPLL
+1126 GTTTEIIIKEDKNGRPLL
-1140 PIRHVRVFAE
+1140 PIRHVRVFSSPQINAG
-1150 KNKESNCVPIK
+1150 NIPIK
-1161 NTERKSQKTLVN
+1161 KTERKSKKALVR
-1173 LSDRKHKEFQYAEK
+1173 LSDREHKDFQYAVK
-1187 EKYIACL
+1187 GDFIACL
-1194 VYSTIDAR
+1194 VYSTINEK
-1202 NKTIRGYRFLTD
+1202 NKLQRGYRFLTD
-1214 LDIAEAK
+1214 FDIAKAK
-1221 RKNRDLA
+1221 RKNRDSA

-1235 EFIMAINEYI
+1235 EFIMAIDDYVL
-1245 MADIPQYSNGVVVGF
+1245 ADIPQYSNNTLTGYI
-1260 VKMKIEHLIFS
+1260 KMKIERVILP
-1271 GAVLIEKN
+1271 GTVLIEKDEN
-1279 EKKTLSERTFI
+1279 KSLSERTFI
-1290 VRKFNKRNKN
+1290 VRNCNYYRKS
-1300 GVIWVSNHLIADVTI
+1300 GVIWASNHLVADVT
-1315 DDNLKGISPAQ
+1315 DTKNLIEIRPSK
-1326 LSSYDIIE
+1326 LSSFDIVE

>member
-25 GLLKNQIESSVDI
+25 GLLKNQIESSVDV

-43 SKGNSMT
+43 SKGNSTT

-89 PLTMEELNRWRFQN
+89 PLSMEELNRWRFQN

-156 EIDRYKLGRALYNIA
+156 EIDRYKLVRALYNIA

-303 FLESDKTRCYI
+303 FLEPDKTRCYI

-328 NNIRIKISENGEW
+328 NNIRIKLSENGEW

-365 KFSEIR
+365 KFSDIR

-392 DTTSV
+392 DATSV

-415 NETIAQ
+415 NEIIAQ
-421 DHGKCY
+421 DNSKRY

-440 DEEWLKEFAKD
+440 DEDWLKEFAKD
-451 KLHFDLQKTKELITL
+451 KLHFDSHKTKELTTL

-494 YSDAVMFAKLPDILS
+494 YSDAVMFAKLPDILG
-509 EETFSAIEDSIM
+509 EKTFSAIEDSIM
-521 DIADEFTRQYN
+521 DIADEFIRQYS
-532 EERDAIRAENA
+532 EERNAIRVENA
-543 KIEAYIA
+543 KIESYIA

-569 KMDSFKHF
+569 KMDCFKHF

-586 SYMWDRLYHHS
+586 SYTWDRLYHHS

-626 SVKRTLCILRKRIN
+626 AVKRTLCILRKRIN
-640 SLIKRGEI
+640 SLIKRGKI

-661 EMCDANMKWAIDT
+661 DMCDANMKWAIDT

-683 KKIEELIKELCEGYA
+683 KKIEELIKEFCEGYA

-704 EEIDKA
+704 EEITKA

-716 GEQQNDCLED
+716 GKQQNDCLEA
-726 EGKFYEMKVNAERYK
+726 EGRYYEMKVNVERYK

-747 YISIYTSKVIPLS
+747 YISIYTGNVIPLS

-765 EYDIDHTLPISQ
+765 EYDIDHTLPISL

-788 CEAHYNRNIKKNIL
+788 CEAYYNRKIKKILL

-807 DYEEHIRHSI
+807 DYEHKIRHSI
-817 VLDIWN
+817 VLDIWK

-845 PESKNEYIRQ
+845 PESKNECIRQ

-863 DYWEGKLSRFFVTD
+863 DYWEGKLNRFFVNE

-887 NDTRIITRYALHYMK
+887 NDTRIITRYAMHYMK

-919 REILGIEQKDRS
+919 REILGIEKKDRS
-931 MHYHHAIDALV
+931 LHYHHAIDALI

-959 YQIKEA
+959 YEIKEA
-965 KRYGTSEQCDE
+965 KRYGTNKQCDE

-987 AGISYPEVKDA
+987 AGISYSEVKDA
-998 VEKIKTELIID
+998 VEKIKTELIVD
-1009 HNIKDVKMMPAS
+1009 HERKDVKMVRDS
-1021 KRKRIRGKVVEGE
+1021 KNMRIRGKVVKGK

-1039 VVRGQLHKDTLYG
+1039 VVKGQLHLDTLYG
-1052 AIKLLSQDDIRYVVR
+1052 AIKLPDHPIQYVSR
-1067 EPLKDAIKHL
+1067 KPLKSVKKL
-1077 DRIVDPNVRES
+1077 DEIVDPQVRWS
-1088 INRQMKMYGIKSL
+1088 IERQMQMYGIKSL
-1101 PKPKGNKSAQ
+1101 ASSDGKPM
-1111 EHNVCKYPIWMMRKD
+1111 WMMRNVKNED
-1126 GSIAKEDKNGRPLL
+1126 GTTTEIIIKEDKNGRPLL
-1140 PIRHVRVFAE
+1140 PIRHVRVFSSPQINAG
-1150 KNKESNCVPIK
+1150 NIPIK
-1161 NTERKSQKTLVN
+1161 KTERKSKKALVR
-1173 LSDRKHKEFQYAEK
+1173 LSDREHKDFQYAVK
-1187 EKYIACL
+1187 GDFIACL
-1194 VYSTIDAR
+1194 VYSTINEK
-1202 NKTIRGYRFLTD
+1202 NKLQRGYRFLTD
-1214 LDIAEAK
+1214 FDIAEAK

-1235 EFIMAINEYI
+1235 EFIMAIDDYVL
-1245 MADIPQYSNGVVVGF
+1245 ADIPQYSNNTLTGYI
-1260 VKMKIEHLIFS
+1260 KMKIERVILP
-1271 GAVLIEKN
+1271 GTVLIEKDEN
-1279 EKKTLSERTFI
+1279 KSLSERTFI
-1290 VRKFNKRNKN
+1290 VRNCNYNRKS
-1300 GVIWVSNHLIADVTI
+1300 GVIWASNHLVADVT
-1315 DDNLKGISPAQ
+1315 DTKNLIEIRPSK
-1326 LSSYDIIE
+1326 LSSFDIAE

>member
-25 GLLKNQIESSVDI
+25 GLLKNQIESSVDV

-43 SKGNSMT
+43 SKGNSTT

-89 PLTMEELNRWRFQN
+89 PLSMEELNRWRFQN

-125 FEGHENGKADY
+125 FEGHDNGKADY
-136 SSVYQLRNE
+136 SSVYQLRAE
-145 LMTRDFDFENS
+145 LMTRDFDFENN

-303 FLESDKTRCYI
+303 FLEPDKTRCYI

-353 KDKFLNSSKDYF
+353 KDEFLNSSKDYF
-365 KFSEIR
+365 KFSDIR

-392 DTTSV
+392 DATSV

-415 NETIAQ
+415 NEIIAQ
-421 DHGKCY
+421 DNSKRY

-440 DEEWLKEFAKD
+440 DEDWLKEFAKD
-451 KLHFDLQKTKELITL
+451 KLHFDSHKTKELTTL

-494 YSDAVMFAKLPDILS
+494 YSDAVMFAKLPDILG
-509 EETFSAIEDSIM
+509 EKTFSAIEDSIM
-521 DIADEFTRQYN
+521 DIADEFIRQYS
-532 EERDAIRAENA
+532 EERNAIRVENA
-543 KIEAYIA
+543 KIESYIA

-569 KMDSFKHF
+569 KMDCFKNF

-604 PPRDEDGNLYL
+604 PPRGEDGNLYL

-648 DPDSTRIVIETAR
+648 APDSTRIVIETAR
-661 EMCDANMKWAIDT
+661 DMCDANMKWAIDT

-683 KKIEELIKELCEGYA
+683 KKIEELIKEFCEGYA

-704 EEIDKA
+704 EEITKA

-716 GEQQNDCLED
+716 GKQQNDCLEA
-726 EGKFYEMKVNAERYK
+726 EGRYYEMKVNVERYK

-747 YISIYTSKVIPLS
+747 YISIYTGNVIPLS

-765 EYDIDHTLPISQ
+765 EYDIDHTLPISL

-788 CEAHYNRNIKKNIL
+788 CEAYYNRKIKKILL

-807 DYEEHIRHSI
+807 DYEHKIRHSI
-817 VLDIWN
+817 VLDIWK
-823 QKVERLKKQVDVW
+823 QKVERLKRQVDVW

-845 PESKNEYIRQ
+845 PESKNECIRQ

-887 NDTRIITRYALHYMK
+887 NDTRIITRYAMHYMK

-919 REILGIEQKDRS
+919 REILGIEKKDRS
-931 MHYHHAIDALV
+931 LHYHHAIDALI

-959 YQIKEA
+959 YEIKEA
-965 KRYGTSEQCDE
+965 KRYGTNKQCDE

-987 AGISYPEVKDA
+987 AGISYSEVKDA

-1009 HNIKDVKMMPAS
+1009 HERKDVKMVRDS
-1021 KRKRIRGKVVEGE
+1021 KNMRIRGKVVKGK

-1039 VVRGQLHKDTLYG
+1039 VVKGQLHLDTLYG
-1052 AIKLLSQDDIRYVVR
+1052 AIKLPDHPIQYVSR
-1067 EPLKDAIKHL
+1067 KPLKSVKKL
-1077 DRIVDPNVRES
+1077 DEIVDPQVRWS
-1088 INRQMKMYGIKSL
+1088 IERQMQMYGIKSL
-1101 PKPKGNKSAQ
+1101 ASSDGKPM
-1111 EHNVCKYPIWMMRKD
+1111 WMMRNVKNED
-1126 GSIAKEDKNGRPLL
+1126 GTTTEIIIKEDKNGRPLL
-1140 PIRHVRVFAE
+1140 PIRHVRVFSSPQINAG
-1150 KNKESNCVPIK
+1150 NIPIK
-1161 NTERKSQKTLVN
+1161 KTERKSKKALVR
-1173 LSDRKHKEFQYAEK
+1173 LSDREHKDFQYAVK
-1187 EKYIACL
+1187 GDFIACL
-1194 VYSTIDAR
+1194 VYSTINEK
-1202 NKTIRGYRFLTD
+1202 NKLQRGYRFLTD
-1214 LDIAEAK
+1214 FDIAEAK

-1235 EFIMAINEYI
+1235 EFIMAIDDYVL
-1245 MADIPQYSNGVVVGF
+1245 ADIPQYSNNTLTGYI
-1260 VKMKIEHLIFS
+1260 KMKIERVILP
-1271 GAVLIEKN
+1271 GTVLIEKDEN
-1279 EKKTLSERTFI
+1279 KSLSERTFI
-1290 VRKFNKRNKN
+1290 VRNCNYYRKS
-1300 GVIWVSNHLIADVTI
+1300 GVIWASNHLVADVT
-1315 DDNLKGISPAQ
+1315 DTKNLIEIRPSK
-1326 LSSYDIIE
+1326 LSTFDIAE

>member
-25 GLLKNQIESSVDI
+25 GLLKNQIESSVDV

-43 SKGNSMT
+43 SKGNSTT

-136 SSVYQLRNE
+136 SSVYQLRDE

-303 FLESDKTRCYI
+303 FLEPDKTRCYI

-365 KFSEIR
+365 KFSDIR

-392 DTTSV
+392 DATSV

-415 NETIAQ
+415 NEIIAQ
-421 DHGKCY
+421 DNSKRY

-451 KLHFDLQKTKELITL
+451 KLHFDSQKTKELITL

-494 YSDAVMFAKLPDILS
+494 YSDAVMFAKLPDILG
-509 EETFSAIEDSIM
+509 EKTFSAIEDSIM
-521 DIADEFTRQYN
+521 DIADEFIRQYS
-532 EERDAIRAENA
+532 EERNAIRVENA
-543 KIEAYIA
+543 KIESYIA

-569 KMDSFKHF
+569 KMDCFKHF

-586 SYMWDRLYHHS
+586 SYTWDRLYHHS

-626 SVKRTLCILRKRIN
+626 AVKRTLCILRKRIN

-661 EMCDANMKWAIDT
+661 DMCDANMKWAIDT

-683 KKIEELIKELCEGYA
+683 KKIEELIKEFCEGYA

-704 EEIDKA
+704 EEITKA

-716 GEQQNDCLED
+716 GKQQNDCLEA
-726 EGKFYEMKVNAERYK
+726 EGRYYEMKVNVERYK

-747 YISIYTSKVIPLS
+747 YISIYTGNVIPLS

-765 EYDIDHTLPISQ
+765 EYDIDHTLPISL
-777 SFDDSLENKTI
+777 SFDDSFENKTI
-788 CEAHYNRNIKKNIL
+788 CEAYYNRKIKKILL

-807 DYEEHIRHSI
+807 DYEHKIRHSI
-817 VLDIWN
+817 VLDIWK
-823 QKVERLKKQVDVW
+823 QKVERLKRQVDVW

-845 PESKNEYIRQ
+845 PESKNECIRQ

-887 NDTRIITRYALHYMK
+887 NDTRIITRYAMHYMK

-919 REILGIEQKDRS
+919 REILGIEKKDRS
-931 MHYHHAIDALV
+931 LHYHHAIDALI

-959 YQIKEA
+959 YEIKEA
-965 KRYGTSEQCDE
+965 KRYGTNKQCDE

-987 AGISYPEVKDA
+987 AGISYSEVKDA
-998 VEKIKTELIID
+998 VEKIKTELIVD
-1009 HNIKDVKMMPAS
+1009 HERKDVKMVRDS
-1021 KRKRIRGKVVEGE
+1021 KNMRIRGKVVKGK

-1039 VVRGQLHKDTLYG
+1039 VVKGQLHLDTLYG
-1052 AIKLLSQDDIRYVVR
+1052 AIKLPDHPIQYVSR
-1067 EPLKDAIKHL
+1067 KPLKSVKKL
-1077 DRIVDPNVRES
+1077 DEIVDPQVRWS
-1088 INRQMKMYGIKSL
+1088 IERQMQMYGIKSL
-1101 PKPKGNKSAQ
+1101 ASSDGKPM
-1111 EHNVCKYPIWMMRKD
+1111 WMMRNVKNED
-1126 GSIAKEDKNGRPLL
+1126 GTTTEIIIKEDKNGRPLL
-1140 PIRHVRVFAE
+1140 PIRHVRVFSSPQINAG
-1150 KNKESNCVPIK
+1150 NIPIK
-1161 NTERKSQKTLVN
+1161 KTERKSKKALVR
-1173 LSDRKHKEFQYAEK
+1173 LSDREHKDFQYAVK
-1187 EKYIACL
+1187 GDFIACL
-1194 VYSTIDAR
+1194 VYSTINEK
-1202 NKTIRGYRFLTD
+1202 NKLQRGYRFLTD
-1214 LDIAEAK
+1214 FDIAEAK

-1235 EFIMAINEYI
+1235 EFIMAIDDYVL
-1245 MADIPQYSNGVVVGF
+1245 ADIPQYSKNTLIGYI
-1260 VKMKIEHLIFS
+1260 KMKIERVIIP
-1271 GAVLIEKN
+1271 GTVLIEKDEN
-1279 EKKTLSERTFI
+1279 KSLSERTFI
-1290 VRKFNKRNKN
+1290 VRNCNYYRKS
-1300 GVIWVSNHLIADVTI
+1300 GVIWASNHLVADVT
-1315 DDNLKGISPAQ
+1315 DAKNLIEIRPSK
-1326 LSSYDIIE
+1326 LSTFDIAE